1 MTEQGTKRNAEKLCA
16 PVRKG
21 SGQATKWRE
30 LNLSCRYNSCSDL
43 LGSEGETSPFTDITY
58 AKAKKKKQTVHKYEN
73 FKTRKPDI
81 KVEFGKEEASSKIM
95 RKIKEAQAKLKF
107 YALKIT

>member
-1 MTEQGTKRNAEKLCA
+1 MTELRTKRNAEKLCV
-16 PVRKG
+16 PVREG
-21 SGQATKWRE
+21 SGQATKRRE